1 MDQIVG
7 CSRSSLDSA
16 APSILPAQVQT
27 PKHTI
32 YAFIKLYLN
41 CDMQKRRKYTK
52 RGRDWPYFFKKIWIK
67 QRIRW
72 TGSLV

>member
-32 YAFIKLYLN
+32 YAFIKLHLN
-41 CDMQKRRKYTK
+41 CDMQKRRKYT
-52 RGRDWPYFFKKIWIK
+52 
-67 QRIRW
+67 
-72 TGSLV
+72 